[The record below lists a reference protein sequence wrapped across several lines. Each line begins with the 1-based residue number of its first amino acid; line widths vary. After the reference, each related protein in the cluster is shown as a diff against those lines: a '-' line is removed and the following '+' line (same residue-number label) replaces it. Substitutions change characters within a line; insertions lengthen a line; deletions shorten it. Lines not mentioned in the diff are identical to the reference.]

1 VNHPISGSI
10 SRPQRRAAF
19 TLIEL
24 LVVIAIIGVLVG
36 LLLPAVQQAREA
48 ARRASCLNNCRQFGL
63 ALHNYE
69 NSHKYFPGACYT
81 VDSADTTEFPK
92 PPKANPARTEH
103 SWRAF
108 VLANLEEGNAM
119 GQYDFDLNWWQN
131 TAAIAIQ
138 PSVFKCPTAL
148 PASGGYDPVDG
159 PTRDSDSAAP
169 SLDPDNFGYTDYEVM
184 TGVKDEVFPAGTDP
198 YIDDGNESD
207 GGLLK
212 DRETRVAEIKDGL
225 SKTLCIIE
233 CSSRPDTYRGRGN
246 TTPTGVTNQCI
257 AWADS
262 LGPFKLHGIDPATG
276 TKRKQNAGNVPM
288 NATNDG
294 EAFSFHPA
302 GSSTTFMDGSTHFL
316 PESMDLRV
324 FAAMITRNAG
334 NYTSGDGVT
343 EPAVTF
349 D

>member
-1 VNHPISGSI
+1 VSRASSLPASTRPRRSG
-10 SRPQRRAAF
+10 F

-81 VDSADTTEFPK
+81 VDSASAPT
-92 PPKANPARTEH
+92 KANPSGTEH

-119 GQYDFDLNWWQN
+119 GQYDFNQNWWQN

-148 PASGGYDPVDG
+148 PASGGYPSVDG

-184 TGVKDEVFPAGTDP
+184 TGVKEYVVPDAVNPHV
-198 YIDDGNESD
+198 DDGDECD
-207 GGLLK
+207 GALLK
-212 DRETRVAEIKDGL
+212 DEETTIQKITDGL
-225 SKTLCIIE
+225 SKTLCVVE
-233 CSSRPDTYRGRGN
+233 CASRPDEYMGRG
-246 TTPTGVTNQCI
+246 TTSPTGNTNQCI

-262 LGPFKLHGIDPATG
+262 LGPFKLHGIDPADG
-276 TKRKQNAGNVPM
+276 SKRKRDAGNVPF
-288 NATNDG
+288 NATNNG
-294 EAFSFHPA
+294 EAFSFHP
-302 GSSTTFMDGSTHFL
+302 GVMSTTFMDGSTHVL
-316 PESMDLRV
+316 QEDMDVVV
-324 FAAMITRNAG
+324 FASMITRAG
-334 NYTSGDGVT
+334 GSYTASNGMK
-343 EPAVTF
+343 EPAISF
-349 D
+349 

>member
-1 VNHPISGSI
+1 MNHAFFSSI
-10 SRPQRRAAF
+10 ATPQRRAAF

-36 LLLPAVQQAREA
+36 LLLPAVQQARES

-81 VDSADTTEFPK
+81 VDSAGVGT
-92 PPKANPARTEH
+92 KANPAGKEH
-103 SWRAF
+103 SWRAY

-119 GQYDFDLNWWQN
+119 GQYDFDKNWWEN

-148 PASGGYDPVDG
+148 PATGGYASIDG

-169 SLDPDNFGYTDYEVM
+169 SLNPNNFGYTDYEVM
-184 TGVKDEVFPAGTDP
+184 TGTKEYVVPDAVNPHV
-198 YIDDGNESD
+198 DDGDECDSAM
-207 GGLLK
+207 LK
-212 DRETRVAEIKDGL
+212 DRETKVSQITDGL
-225 SKTLCIIE
+225 SKTLCVVE
-233 CSSRPDTYRGRGN
+233 CSSRPDQYKGKGSTS
-246 TTPTGVTNQCI
+246 PTGSTNQCI

-262 LGPFKLHGIDPATG
+262 LGPFKLHGINPADG
-276 TKRKQNAGNVPM
+276 EKRKRNSGNAPF
-288 NATNDG
+288 NATNEG
-294 EAFSFHPA
+294 EAFSFHPGVMA
-302 GSSTTFMDGSTHFL
+302 TTFMDGSTHVL
-316 PESMDLRV
+316 VDNMNVIV
-324 FAAMITRNAG
+324 FASMITKAG
-334 NYTSGDGVT
+334 GGYRASNGVT
-343 EPAVTF
+343 EPPISF